1 MIAIKRLAVAA
12 VLGCA
17 VVAASGHFAPAAL
30 AGPGQ
35 ATFTIT
41 FNYDNAKSAQHNY
54 GAFQR
59 EARRA
64 CTTSGPRPIS
74 LRRIEDACIAG
85 AIDSFVQKLGRT
97 DVAAIHFDRTGR
109 RLDSSRILAAR

>member
-17 VVAASGHFAPAAL
+17 AVAASGQFAPSAS
-30 AGPGQ
+30 AGPDP
-35 ATFTIT
+35 AMFTIV
-41 FNYDNAKSAQHNY
+41 FDYDGAKSAEHNY
-54 GAFQR
+54 GAFLR

-64 CTTSGPRPIS
+64 CTSPGVRPIG
-74 LRRIEDACIAG
+74 LRRLEDACIAQ
-85 AIDSFVQKLGRT
+85 AVDAFVQKLGRT

-109 RLDSSRILAAR
+109 RIDSSRILAAR